1 MQTLMQDLRFSLRQI
16 RRSPGFMV
24 TAVLTLALGVGANT
38 AIFSLLDQALLRSL
52 PVRAPEQ
59 LVILRATGEAWDGRS
74 SNYGAGVEKSFSYP
88 MYRDLRD
95 RGTAFDGL
103 IATAPA
109 QIGIARNGASNL
121 ANAEIVSGNY
131 FSVLGVPAAQGRLLS
146 LTDDT
151 TPGGNPVAVLSF
163 NYWKTH
169 LGADPTAVGQTLSI
183 NGQPFQIIGV
193 SAPAFQSAV
202 WGQVPDV
209 FVPMSMLDQVR
220 PGQGH
225 RLQNHTDRWMNIVG
239 RLKKGENP
247 EHAQV
252 AMAPLWHALRAEELK
267 ALGARAGSK
276 RFVDEFLTH
285 SELQILP
292 GARGLSYSRDDLEKP
307 LYAVMAMAFLV
318 LLIAA
323 VNVASL
329 LLVRSAARVRE
340 FSLRYALGANVHR
353 VVQQL
358 LLEGLIIGIAGGA
371 AGLLIAPLC
380 IRVLVH
386 RLDVDTALAFQ
397 TTLDGRLLAFNFAIA
412 LLVSVLFSMAP
423 AVQLLRPD
431 IVNSLKQQ
439 TSTAAGG
446 TLSFRRLIVS
456 LQVGLS
462 VLLLIGSGLFV
473 RTMQNLRHVDTGF
486 NISHLIT
493 FHIDPQLSGYAK
505 EKIPA
510 LHQQV
515 LDTMAMLPGVQ
526 AVGATNDQELA
537 DTDHGINVTVEGYT
551 PPPEED
557 FDVEAPW
564 VDAGYFHAMQ
574 VPLLAGRTFS
584 EDDDAIHPRVAI
596 VNESF
601 VKHYFSGPEA
611 AVGRRVAEGGGN
623 HLEYMTIVGVA
634 RDTKH
639 MDLRAPAR
647 PTLFTP
653 LRQQKDAAQ
662 LYIYLRTTTPPEQSF
677 AMALRA
683 MKQIDPGLAVDA
695 LRTMDDQIETTLSNE
710 RMIELLA
717 ISFGLLATILAGIGL
732 YGVLAYSTAQRT
744 REIGIRMALG
754 SSRLGISRLVLMDVL
769 KLAGIGIV
777 VAIPCSVM
785 LSKLL
790 QSQLFGVST
799 GDPLTLGAVVLLIAV
814 VALVAAWVPARR
826 ATAVDPTTALR
837 AE

>member
-1 MQTLMQDLRFSLRQI
+1 MQSLMQDLRFSLRQI

-59 LVILRATGEAWDGRS
+59 LVILSATGEAWEGHS
-74 SNYGAGVEKSFSYP
+74 SNNGAGVEKSFSYP

-103 IATAPA
+103 IATSPA
-109 QIGIARNGASNL
+109 EVGIARNGVSNL
-121 ANAEIVSGNY
+121 MHAEIVSGNY
-131 FSVLGVPAAQGRLLS
+131 FSVLGVSAAQGRLLAPS
-146 LTDDT
+146 DDT
-151 TPGGNPVAVLSF
+151 APGSNPVAVLSF
-163 NYWKTH
+163 NYWKTY
-169 LGADPTAVGQTLSI
+169 LGAEAGVVGQTLSI
-183 NGQPFQIIGV
+183 NGNPFQIVGV
-193 SAPAFQSAV
+193 SAPGFQSAV

-220 PGQGH
+220 PGQGQ
-225 RLQNHTDRWMNIVG
+225 RLQNHKDRWMNIVG
-239 RLKKGENP
+239 RLKTGETP

-267 ALGARAGSK
+267 ALGTKSP
-276 RFVDEFLTH
+276 RFVDDFLTR
-285 SELQILP
+285 SELQVLP
-292 GARGLSYSRDDLEKP
+292 GARGLSYERDSVEKP

-340 FSLRYALGANVHR
+340 FSLRYALGANARR

-358 LLEGLIIGIAGGA
+358 LLEGALIGIAGGA
-371 AGLLIAPLC
+371 VGLLMAPVC

-386 RLDVDTALAFQ
+386 RLDADTATAFS
-397 TTLDGRLLAFNFAIA
+397 TTLDARLLAFNFAIA
-412 LLVSVLFSMAP
+412 LAVSVLFSLAP

-446 TLSFRRLIVS
+446 TLSFRGLIVS
-456 LQVGLS
+456 LQIGLS
-462 VLLLIGSGLFV
+462 ILLLVGSGLFV
-473 RTMQNLRHVDTGF
+473 RTMQNLRRVDTGF
-486 NISHLIT
+486 NTSHLIT
-493 FHIDPQLSGYAK
+493 FHINPQLSGYAK

-510 LHQQV
+510 LHHQV
-515 LDTMAMLPGVQ
+515 LDAMAAMPGVQ
-526 AVGATNDQELA
+526 AVGATDDPELA

-551 PPPEED
+551 PPPDED
-557 FDVEAPW
+557 FDVEAPS
-564 VDAGYFHAMQ
+564 VNAGYFHAMQ
-574 VPLLAGRTFS
+574 APLLFGRSFS
-584 EDDDAIHPRVAI
+584 EDDDSTHPPVAI

-601 VKHYFSGPEA
+601 VKHYFSSPA
-611 AVGRRVAEGGGN
+611 VAVGRRVAQGAGK

-647 PTLFTP
+647 ATLFTP
-653 LRQQKDAAQ
+653 LRQQEKDAGQ
-662 LYIYLRTTTPPEQSF
+662 LYLYLRTMTPPEETF
-677 AMALRA
+677 AVVRRT
-683 MKQIDPGLAVDA
+683 MKQIAPGLAVDS
-695 LRTMDDQIETTLSNE
+695 LRTMNDQIETTLSNE

-717 ISFGLLATILAGIGL
+717 ISFGLLATVLAGVGL

-744 REIGIRMALG
+744 KEIGIRIALG
-754 SSRLGISRLVLMDVL
+754 STRLGVTRLVLADVL
-769 KLAGIGIV
+769 RLAGIGIV

-785 LSKLL
+785 LSRLL
-790 QSQLFGVST
+790 RSQLFGVSNA
-799 GDPLTLGAVVLLIAV
+799 DPVTLCVVVFLIVV
-814 VALVAAWVPARR
+814 VALVAAIVPARR

-837 AE
+837 VE

>member
-59 LVILRATGEAWDGRS
+59 LVILSATGDAWDGRS

-95 RGTAFDGL
+95 HGMAFDGL

-163 NYWKTH
+163 NYWKTR
-169 LGADPTAVGQTLSI
+169 LGADSTALGQTLSI

-225 RLQNHTDRWMNIVG
+225 RLQNHKDRWMNIVG
-239 RLKKGENP
+239 RLKKGETP

-292 GARGLSYSRDDLEKP
+292 GVRGLSYSRDDLEKP

-340 FSLRYALGANVHR
+340 FSLRYALGANVRR

-358 LLEGLIIGIAGGA
+358 LLEGLMIGIAGGA

-412 LLVSVLFSMAP
+412 LLVSVLFSLAP

-473 RTMQNLRHVDTGF
+473 RTMQNLRRVDTGF

-515 LDTMAMLPGVQ
+515 LDTIATLPGVQ

-584 EDDDAIHPRVAI
+584 EDDDAIHPQVAI

-677 AMALRA
+677 AMVLRA

-744 REIGIRMALG
+744 REIGIRIALG
-754 SSRLGISRLVLMDVL
+754 SSRFEISRLILMDVL
-769 KLAGIGIV
+769 KLAGIGIA
-777 VAIPCSVM
+777 VAIPCSVV
-785 LSKLL
+785 LSRLL
-790 QSQLFGVST
+790 KSQLFGVST
-799 GDPLTLGAVVLLIAV
+799 GDPLTLGAVVLLIAI
-814 VALVAAWVPARR
+814 VALVAALVPARR

>member
-1 MQTLMQDLRFSLRQI
+1 MNSLMQDLRFSLRQI

-38 AIFSLLDQALLRSL
+38 AIFSLLNQALLRSL
-52 PVRAPEQ
+52 PVHAPEQ
-59 LVILRATGEAWDGRS
+59 LVILSATGKAWDGHTS
-74 SNYGAGVEKSFSYP
+74 DNGAGSERSFSYP

-95 RGTAFDGL
+95 RGMAFDGL

-109 QIGIARNGASNL
+109 NVGIARNGASNL

-131 FSVLGVPAAQGRLLS
+131 FSVLGVSTAEGRLLAP
-146 LTDDT
+146 TDDT
-151 TPGGNPVAVLSF
+151 TPGSNPVAVLSF

-169 LGADPTAVGQTLSI
+169 LGADAKAVGQTISI
-183 NGQPFQIIGV
+183 NGHPFQIIGV

-209 FVPMSMLDQVR
+209 FVPMSMLDQVI
-220 PGQGH
+220 PGMGV
-225 RLQNHTDRWMNIVG
+225 RLQNHRDRWMNIVG
-239 RLKKGENP
+239 RLKTGESP
-247 EHAQV
+247 ERTQV
-252 AMAPLWHALRAEELK
+252 ETAPLWHALRAEELK
-267 ALGARAGSK
+267 ALGTRSP
-276 RFVDEFLTH
+276 RFVNEFLNH
-285 SELQILP
+285 SELEVLP
-292 GARGLSYSRDDLEKP
+292 GARGLSYERDTLQKP

-340 FSLRYALGANVHR
+340 FSLRYALGANARR

-358 LLEGLIIGIAGGA
+358 LLEGVLIGIVGGT
-371 AGLLIAPLC
+371 AGLLIAPVC
-380 IRVLVH
+380 IRLLVH
-386 RLDVDTALAFQ
+386 RMDADTATAFS
-397 TTLDGRLLAFNFAIA
+397 TTLDIRLLVFNFAIA
-412 LLVSVLFSMAP
+412 LTVSVLFSLAP
-423 AVQLLRPD
+423 AIQLLRPD

-439 TSTAAGG
+439 TTTAAGG
-446 TLSFRRLIVS
+446 ALSFRRLIVS

-462 VLLLIGSGLFV
+462 VLLLVGAGLFV
-473 RTMQNLRHVDTGF
+473 RTMENLRRVNTGF
-486 NISHLIT
+486 NTSYLAT
-493 FHIDPQLSGYAK
+493 FHINPKLSGYEK
-505 EKIPA
+505 EKVPA

-515 LDTMAMLPGVQ
+515 LEAMATLPGVQ
-526 AVGATNDQELA
+526 AVGATDDQELA
-537 DTDHGINVTVEGYT
+537 DNDHGGNVTVEGYT

-557 FDVEAPW
+557 FDVEVPS
-564 VDAGYFHAMQ
+564 VSAGYFHTMQ
-574 VPLLAGRTFS
+574 VPLVAGRTFS
-584 EDDDAIHPRVAI
+584 EDDNTTHPLVAI

-601 VKHYFSGPEA
+601 VKHYFSSPAA
-611 AVGRRVAEGGGN
+611 AVGRHVAHGAGN
-623 HLEYMTIVGVA
+623 HLEYMTIVGVS

-639 MDLRAPAR
+639 KDLRTPAP

-662 LYIYLRTTTPPEQSF
+662 LYLYLRTTTPPEQTF
-677 AMALRA
+677 AVVRQA
-683 MKQIDPGLAVDA
+683 MRQIDPGLAVDS

-717 ISFGLLATILAGIGL
+717 ISFGVLATMLAGIGL

-744 REIGIRMALG
+744 REIGIRIALG
-754 SSRLGISRLVLMDVL
+754 SSRLGVSRLVLADVL
-769 KLAGIGIV
+769 RLAGIGVV

-785 LSKLL
+785 LGRLL
-790 QSQLFGVST
+790 RSQLFGVST
-799 GDPLTLGAVVLLIAV
+799 ADPFTLGTVILLIAV
-814 VALVAAWVPARR
+814 VAFVAAIVPARR
-826 ATAVDPTTALR
+826 ASSVDPTIALR